1 MILRPRTLI
10 LCLAYYFSIHQDR
23 QCTYNATARRV
34 RATVVAVEKQLHS
47 EIVHML
53 LLLLLLRL
61 LLLLL
66 LLLEY

>member
-1 MILRPRTLI
+1 MIRRPCTPI
-10 LCLAYYFSIHQDR
+10 LWLAYYSSIQQDR
-23 QCTYNATARRV
+23 QCTNNATVRRV
-34 RATVVAVEKQLHS
+34 RAIVVAVEKHTHS

-53 LLLLLLRL
+53 LLLLVLL